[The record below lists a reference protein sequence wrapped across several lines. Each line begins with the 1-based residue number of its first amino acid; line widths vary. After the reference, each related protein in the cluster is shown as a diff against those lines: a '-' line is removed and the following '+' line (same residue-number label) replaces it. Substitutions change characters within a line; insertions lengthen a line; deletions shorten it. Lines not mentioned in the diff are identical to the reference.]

1 MTDRRWAERD
11 RGLCKK
17 GIIDMKQGNVVV
29 TVILVAAVLLAACGL
44 GLLIRQARM
53 GSSPPPPQTPTVV
66 EPDAPAPAETP
77 TSSRRFAQ
85 RRSEPTPEQL
95 AAAKQQRA
103 DELAEVAGLTE
114 EERQQ
119 RRDALRAQ
127 LRRQDREPTR
137 VPHLSPEELEE
148 ISRKWPQM
156 TEEER
161 QAFRLAL
168 SRTRPVPGR
177 RVVSPTEANAPSDA
191 EPNAADGN

>member
-1 MTDRRWAERD
+1 MTDRRWAECD
-11 RGLCKK
+11 RGQRQK
-17 GIIDMKQGNVVV
+17 GFIDMKQGNVVV

-44 GLLIRQARM
+44 GLLIRQART
-53 GSSPPPPQTPTVV
+53 GSSPPPQTQTVA
-66 EPDAPAPAETP
+66 EPNVAAPVETP
-77 TSSRRFAQ
+77 TSNRRFAQ
-85 RRSEPTPEQL
+85 RRGEPTPEQL

-103 DELAEVAGLTE
+103 EELAEVAGLTE

-119 RRDALRAQ
+119 RLDALRAQ

-168 SRTRPVPGR
+168 SRTRPAAGR
-177 RVVSPTEANAPSDA
+177 RVVSPAEANVPSGA

>member
-1 MTDRRWAERD
+1 MR
-11 RGLCKK
+11 
-17 GIIDMKQGNVVV
+17 QGNVVV
-29 TVILVAAVLLAACGL
+29 TVVLIVAVLLAACGL

-53 GSSPPPPQTPTVV
+53 GSSPPAQTPMVA
-66 EPDAPAPAETP
+66 EPNVPAPLETP
-77 TSSRRFAQ
+77 TSNRRFAQ
-85 RRSEPTPEQL
+85 RKSEPTPEQL

-103 DELAEVAGLTE
+103 EELAEFAELTE

-127 LRRQDREPTR
+127 LRRQDREPAR
-137 VPHLSPEELEE
+137 LAHLSPEELEE

-156 TEEER
+156 TEQER

-168 SRTRPVPGR
+168 SRTRPV
-177 RVVSPTEANAPSDA
+177 VVPAEANVPSGA